1 VSPDMATELTVDGM
15 TCQGCEAV
23 VETALEMADGV
34 DAASADRYESVAEVE
49 GDADPETLVTKVE
62 MAGYEASA

>member
-1 VSPDMATELTVDGM
+1 MFPNMATELTVDGM

-34 DAASADRYESVAEVE
+34 DAAEADRYESVAEVE
-49 GDADPETLVTKVE
+49 GDADPETLAEKVE
-62 MAGYEASA
+62 MAGYDASA